1 MRKNVYKKNKLSVK
15 LQFMLKE
22 PLILPKVKFLKFLLK
37 LYMKY
42 FFQAIV
48 QTHIRGV
55 TKHFEIIIDY
65 AVVLGYVI

>member
-1 MRKNVYKKNKLSVK
+1 
-15 LQFMLKE
+15 MLKE
-22 PLILPKVKFLKFLLK
+22 PLILPKGKFLKFLLK

-48 QTHIRGV
+48 QTYIRGV

>member
-1 MRKNVYKKNKLSVK
+1 
-15 LQFMLKE
+15 MLKE
-22 PLILPKVKFLKFLLK
+22 PVILPKVEFLKILLK

-48 QTHIRGV
+48 QIHIRGV